1 MQQSLASSDYEF
13 LRVFRFGSERAWDDD
28 AAVSDAAV
36 GEVLLLG
43 DIHNSRQVFDAALSA
58 ALDHRCDALVQV
70 GDFWLQDCSWWD
82 YAPDRAA
89 LMHSA
94 VHSPIPV
101 VVLDGNHEVWPCL
114 TEFQQLPASAAP
126 RRLGRPLHLGGSLWW
141 ADRGSTWSWAG
152 RRFGALGG
160 ATSPDRWGD
169 LAKYRWEH
177 ETTTR
182 EDLDRLVDN
191 APDGLDI
198 LICHDAPAGTTG
210 LTIGL
215 LRKLHPYLQHEA
227 DTVKALLRSAVD
239 ETEPTLVVHGH
250 WHQQNR
256 CRLIHSSTEA
266 VGLAGD
272 GRPGCAAILSIS
284 DMHARYLGPLDPP
297 AADTPHP

>member
-1 MQQSLASSDYEF
+1 M
-13 LRVFRFGSERAWDDD
+13 V
-28 AAVSDAAV
+28 
-36 GEVLLLG
+36 
-43 DIHNSRQVFDAALSA
+43 
-58 ALDHRCDALVQV
+58 RCGGPTA
-70 GDFWLQDCSWWD
+70 
-82 YAPDRAA
+82 
-89 LMHSA
+89 
-94 VHSPIPV
+94 
-101 VVLDGNHEVWPCL
+101 
-114 TEFQQLPASAAP
+114 AAP
-126 RRLGRPLHLGGSLWW
+126 GVGQGG
-141 ADRGSTWSWAG
+141 A
-152 RRFGALGG
+152 FGALGG

-297 AADTPHP
+297 AADTPAPIAGPPAACAALHHRHAYALWVPEIRPWSLTCRDAGGMLSPGVPNLVPIPGITGSAHCALRPLEGP